1 VVAIVC
7 GLWTAPSWA
16 GASEVR
22 ISAPAS
28 LAAGKP
34 CRVSVAVSSGVRG
47 TALLQERV
55 GGNWRTVSTAQLR
68 RRSVALPCPTTDRA
82 GRTRRFR
89 ALVRRDGRT
98 IARSRTLSIRVTPP
112 AVAVPGAPSTPP
124 PTTPG
129 PQPGAPGPPRTT
141 PLDPRQFGAEG
152 TGGAPSPEALALL
165 KNPNAVLDADG
176 VADLRAGR
184 IDPRIVAVLT
194 KLAEAHKITVS
205 TMCSDHPKFTSGGS
219 VSNSYLGRGM
229 DIAAIDG
236 VPVKPANATARE
248 VAVGLGSLDRS
259 YRPDEIGSPWAIS
272 APGYFTDAAHQAMI
286 HVAFKQPVDPW
297 WTPPA

>member
-1 VVAIVC
+1 MVAIVC
-7 GLWTAPSWA
+7 GLCAAPSWA

-34 CRVSVAVSSGVRG
+34 CRVNVAVSSGVRG
-47 TALLQERV
+47 TALLQERA
-55 GGNWRTVSTAQLR
+55 GGTWRTVSTAPLAR
-68 RRSVALPCPTTDRA
+68 RLVMLQCPITNQA

-89 ALVRRDGRT
+89 ALVRRHGRT
-98 IARSRTLSIRVTPP
+98 IARSSTLSIRVTPP
-112 AVAVPGAPSTPP
+112 PVAVPGAPPP
-124 PTTPG
+124 PG
-129 PQPGAPGPPRTT
+129 PPPGAPGPPRTT
-141 PLDPRQFGAEG
+141 PLDPGQFGVEG
-152 TGGAPSPEALALL
+152 TGGAPSREALALL
-165 KNPNAVLDADG
+165 TNANAVLDADG
-176 VADLRAGR
+176 VADLRGGR

-205 TMCSDHPKFTSGGS
+205 AMCSDHPKFTSGGS
-219 VSNSYLGRGM
+219 ISNNYFGRGM

-236 VPVKPANATARE
+236 VPVKPANATARK

-259 YRPDEIGSPWAIS
+259 YRPDEIGSPWAI
-272 APGYFTDAAHQAMI
+272 PGPAYFTDAAHQDMI